1 MRAWPNKGRE
11 GGETCLSFSELKF
24 KLNGNP
30 FHRTD
35 NYVLANGFKVALA
48 TKLHSQKYYLARDKA
63 ENDNKI
69 AKEWLSG
76 LNPTALRCSG
86 AQSPRT
92 TIEVILSLLL
102 ILYTTIDLFI
112 TYNYTSHNTIT
123 GKAQ

>member
-30 FHRTD
+30 FHRTE

-48 TKLHSQKYYLARDKA
+48 TKLHSQKCYLARDKA
-63 ENDNKI
+63 ENDNKV

-86 AQSPRT
+86 AKRKKKKKKNIKKPDSSRKPC
-92 TIEVILSLLL
+92 ILS
-102 ILYTTIDLFI
+102 
-112 TYNYTSHNTIT
+112 
-123 GKAQ
+123 